1 MTKTKS
7 RLSLALR
14 KKDRTLLLLLTDCS
28 NCSRAMQKKLSS
40 WLGKRPYPVKSTK
53 RHMYR
58 VSFSPPGIR
67 TTRYTPRMPG
77 SSASITKGGISAT
90 MMNLSDLWK
99 HFRLLTDMTTLS
111 EKDKEF
117 LQMLLT
123 GEYQK
128 RTQKRIEYLMRMSG
142 IRRIKLMS
150 DFDWKFNPKV
160 PRDKIMEFMNTD
172 WLKRPC
178 NVVIMGPAGVGKT
191 DIATSLCHEALTK
204 GHQTMFLSLF
214 DLAGKMAKAK
224 TLYSFVE
231 YYSKVPV
238 LCLDELGYAMLT
250 KEQADCIFQIIS
262 KRTEIGTTI
271 VTTNLLPSQWG
282 KIFDSVTA
290 SAILDR
296 LSLNGHFFTFEGRSY
311 RNRQ

>member
-1 MTKTKS
+1 MKGVIWPSMTT
-7 RLSLALR
+7 
-14 KKDRTLLLLLTDCS
+14 
-28 NCSRAMQKKLSS
+28 
-40 WLGKRPYPVKSTK
+40 
-53 RHMYR
+53 
-58 VSFSPPGIR
+58 
-67 TTRYTPRMPG
+67 
-77 SSASITKGGISAT
+77 
-90 MMNLSDLWK
+90 LSDLWK
-99 HFRLLTDMTTLS
+99 TFRFLTDLETIP
-111 EKDKEF
+111 EDKKAF
-117 LQMLLT
+117 LHDFLM
-123 GEYQK
+123 GEYRK
-128 RTQKRIEYLMRMSG
+128 REIRRIEYLLKMSG
-142 IRRIKLMS
+142 IRRIKLIS

-191 DIATSLCHEALTK
+191 HIATSLCHEALTK

-250 KEQADCIFQIIS
+250 KEQADWISQIIS

-271 VTTNLLPSQWG
+271 VTTNLIPSQWG
-282 KIFDSVTA
+282 KIFDTVTA

-296 LSLNGHFFTFEGRSY
+296 LSMNGRFITFEGRSY

>member
-1 MTKTKS
+1 
-7 RLSLALR
+7 
-14 KKDRTLLLLLTDCS
+14 
-28 NCSRAMQKKLSS
+28 
-40 WLGKRPYPVKSTK
+40 
-53 RHMYR
+53 
-58 VSFSPPGIR
+58 
-67 TTRYTPRMPG
+67 
-77 SSASITKGGISAT
+77 
-90 MMNLSDLWK
+90 
-99 HFRLLTDMTTLS
+99 MTTLS
-111 EKDKEF
+111 EKDNEF
-117 LQMLLT
+117 LQGFLT

-142 IRRIKLMS
+142 IKRIKLMS

-178 NVVIMGPAGVGKT
+178 NVVIMGPAGV
-191 DIATSLCHEALTK
+191 
-204 GHQTMFLSLF
+204 
-214 DLAGKMAKAK
+214 GKMAKAK

-271 VTTNLLPSQWG
+271 VTTNLIPSQWG
-282 KIFDSVTA
+282 KIFDTVTA

-296 LSLNGHFFTFEGRSY
+296 LSMNGRFITFEGRSY